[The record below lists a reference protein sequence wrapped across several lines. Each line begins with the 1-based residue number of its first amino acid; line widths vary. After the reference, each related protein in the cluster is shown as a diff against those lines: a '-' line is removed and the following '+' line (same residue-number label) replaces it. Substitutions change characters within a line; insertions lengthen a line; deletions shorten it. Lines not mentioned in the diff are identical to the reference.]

1 MNRNL
6 KIILGILLIVIG
18 VGCILNL
25 LDIYIL
31 SFSGFIKSVDL
42 MWPLF
47 LVVIGLFLL
56 YQSKKIRAAVLAVMI
71 VLMFAGTIY
80 FTTTSHYNLFNNN
93 HDFNF
98 NEHYNDSDNF
108 FNN

>member
-6 KIILGILLIVIG
+6 KIILGALLIIIG

-31 SFSGFIKSVDL
+31 SFSGFVKSIDL

-56 YQSKKIRAAVLAVMI
+56 YPNKKIRTIVLAVMI
-71 VLMFAGTIY
+71 MLLFAGTIY
-80 FTTTSHYNLFNNN
+80 YTTTSRYNLFNNN
-93 HDFNF
+93 SDFNF